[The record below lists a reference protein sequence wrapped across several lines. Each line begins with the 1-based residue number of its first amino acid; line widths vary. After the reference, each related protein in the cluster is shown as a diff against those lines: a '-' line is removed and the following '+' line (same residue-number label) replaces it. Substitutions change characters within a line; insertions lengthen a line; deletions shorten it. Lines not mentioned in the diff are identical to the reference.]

1 MNFLRRK
8 KTGQKTRDA
17 PGGMICLLPDE
28 IIPAGYATLDQN
40 GDVRLAVHIIADLVS
55 NMTIKVMR
63 NGEHGDDRIKDG
75 LSQKLDIYPNSHM
88 TRKTLI
94 YNIVRELCLTGN
106 AVVYPTVEGDF
117 IKELIP
123 IESSRVSYT
132 LTGYKTYTVNIDGRV
147 YDPNELLH
155 FVFNPS
161 RSNPFVGEGVAPQLS
176 RVIKDQAQAQATAS
190 AFLRNKWKPTLIIST
205 QSDSEELEEKEKR
218 KKLLESYTSTTEI
231 GEPWVI
237 PAGEI
242 DIKTVSPLSLK
253 DLAVNES
260 IELNKKMIAAAFGM
274 PAFMLGIG
282 EYKADAYNNFIA
294 TKILSF
300 AKILEQ
306 ELTRKLIAAPE
317 RYVEFNA
324 RTLMQYSLTEKVA
337 YIDKMIA
344 LGLMSRNE
352 ARNELGLSPA
362 EGDGM
367 NDYQALENYIPV
379 DRLGDQK
386 KLNGGEKDE

>member
-17 PGGMICLLPDE
+17 PRGLICLLPDE
-28 IIPAGYATLDQN
+28 VIPAGYETLDQN

-55 NMTIKVMR
+55 NMTIKIMH

-88 TRKTLI
+88 TRKALI

-132 LTGYKTYTVNIDGRV
+132 LTGYKTYTINIDGRV
-147 YDPNELLH
+147 YDPSELLH

-161 RSNPFVGEGVAPQLS
+161 RLNPFVGEGVAPQL
-176 RVIKDQAQAQATAS
+176 RRAIKDQAQAQATAS
-190 AFLRNKWKPTLIIST
+190 AFLRNKWKPSLIIST

-231 GEPWVI
+231 GEPWLI

-242 DIKTVSPLSLK
+242 DVKTVSPLSLK

-306 ELTRKLIAAPE
+306 ELTRKLIAAPD

-324 RTLMQYSLTEKVA
+324 RTLMQYSLTEKIA
-337 YIDKMIA
+337 YIDRMIA

-362 EGDGM
+362 ESDGM

>member
-1 MNFLRRK
+1 MKFFGRR

-55 NMTIKVMR
+55 NMTIKIMR
-63 NGEHGDDRIKDG
+63 NGEHGDDRVKDG
-75 LSQKLDIYPNSHM
+75 LSSKLDIYPNSRM

-106 AVVYPTVEGDF
+106 AVAYPVVEDDF
-117 IKELIP
+117 IRELIP
-123 IESSRVSYT
+123 IESSRLSYT
-132 LTGYKTYTVNIDGRV
+132 LNGYKSYMVNIDGKP
-147 YDPNELLH
+147 YDPGEILH

-161 RSNPFVGEGVAPQLS
+161 RNNPFVGEGVTPQL
-176 RVIKDQAQAQATAS
+176 RKAVQDQAQAQATAS
-190 AFLRNKWKPTLIIST
+190 AFLRNKWKPSLIIST
-205 QSDSEELEEKEKR
+205 QSDSEELEDKEKR
-218 KKLLESYTSTTEI
+218 KKLLESYTSTTEL

-242 DIKTVSPLSLK
+242 EVKTVSPLTLK

-260 IELNKKMIAAAFGM
+260 IELSRRTVAAAFGM
-274 PAFMLGIG
+274 PAFMLGVG
-282 EYKADAYNNFIA
+282 EFKLDAYNNFIA

-300 AKILEQ
+300 AKIIEQ
-306 ELTRKLIAAPE
+306 ELTRKLIAAPD
-317 RYVEFNA
+317 RYVEFNSK
-324 RTLMQYSLTEKVA
+324 TLLQYSLTEKVA
-337 YIDKMIA
+337 YIEKMIA
-344 LGLMSRNE
+344 LGLMTRNE
-352 ARNELGLSPA
+352 ARAELGLSPA
-362 EGDGM
+362 ESDGM
-367 NDYQALENYIPV
+367 NDFQALENYIPV

-386 KLNGGEKDE
+386 KLTGGEEK